1 MIEALRSRLSGEV
14 FELSA
19 YRADIRPC
27 VDCRFC
33 HSHARCAVDDDMRE
47 VYSDDYESIVVAS
60 PVYYGSLTPPVLA
73 IASRLQIYHAAKHFR
88 GEPIA
93 RSSKR
98 GAVLLAGG
106 GKGNPDEAKRVSRV
120 ILRILGAGLEAEN
133 IVASLNTDEMPARLD
148 AAAIGKAREIGA
160 RLAGSII

>member
-1 MIEALRSRLSGEV
+1 MIEALRSGLSGEI

-19 YRADIRPC
+19 YRANIRPC

-33 HSHARCAVDDDMRE
+33 HGHARCAVDDDMRE
-47 VYSDDYESIVVAS
+47 VYSDDYDNIVVAS

-93 RSSKR
+93 RSPKR

-106 GKGNPDEAKRVSRV
+106 GKGNPDEAKRVSRL
-120 ILRILGAGLEAEN
+120 ILRILGAGLEPEN
-133 IVASLNTDEMPARLD
+133 IVSSLNTDETPARLD
-148 AAAIGKAREIGA
+148 TVAVGKAHKIGT
-160 RLAGSII
+160 RLAGNII